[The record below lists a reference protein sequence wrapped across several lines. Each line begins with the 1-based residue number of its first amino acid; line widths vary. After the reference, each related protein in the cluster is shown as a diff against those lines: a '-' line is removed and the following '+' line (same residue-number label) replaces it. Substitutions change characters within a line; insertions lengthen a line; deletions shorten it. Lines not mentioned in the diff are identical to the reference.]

1 MKKLFLFA
9 ATAVSVLIA
18 CTREPFS
25 PEPELKEIKT
35 VITAEL
41 GQLSKTAIDGV
52 KISWTAGDAVCVN
65 GCTSQALTE
74 ASTSAQFGFSEVLE
88 TPYKAVYPASIWKE
102 DAKITLP
109 AQRSAASLDIPLAGY
124 AASGSS
130 ISFSSLT
137 AIIKLQVTGNGE
149 TLKEV
154 VVSGCGG
161 EQVSGDF
168 TIDYAAGTI
177 AGASDDDA
185 CKKVTLSCGSVLSAE
200 PQTFYIPVPAGSYAQ
215 GVQLDLVSEAD
226 GSMRLSTSARTY
238 NAGELRSMPAVAFS
252 ANSGGIRNAADF
264 AAFAAAV
271 NAGEST
277 AQWENSEG
285 WVNLLAD
292 IDFTGVTD
300 WEPVGHATA
309 PWASYNPEVT
319 DGNAFTGKFDGG
331 AHHIKN
337 LHLVCNETVAGKHYG
352 LFGYLGE
359 GAIVQ
364 NFVIEENCSLTVS
377 TSVSLSAGMVAGV
390 LYDATVRDVTSY
402 APMTYNGGATGYLH
416 MAMIGGIYGKNVGS
430 ILDSVHNYGDI
441 IAQNTANLN
450 SGATCIH
457 VAGITGF
464 SNAPTGNAYRNVVSS
479 CNNYG
484 DMDSQAART
493 AGIVG
498 AANACTDIVNCEN
511 RGNQINSMPKTD
523 GARAG
528 NITCFTNNG
537 SNLSGCKN
545 YGDLVSTTSGRV
557 GGILSLP
564 TAGSYTNCENYGRI
578 ISDSQYRGVFFGYV
592 TTAAVWTGCHAS
604 GRVGTYNNGDW
615 QYDLYS
621 ESNKI
626 SYLGK
631 QGNANGSYNEI
642 TYDIQTGE
650 EQADPD
656 IAVDADFRIFFI
668 GNSFTKD
675 AVEHLPGILA
685 AAGLNK
691 IQMVHMYYGGRTIP
705 EYNSGWAS
713 STDYHCYI
721 CNPGATSWTD
731 ITGKSLSQVAV
742 SAKWDIITIQEHTGR
757 QLAWGWTDDEKAA
770 VNGLLS
776 KLKDAQDG
784 LGATPKYY
792 YILSQAYYDLS
803 KAQSGSKP
811 FSDQAGMWKV
821 ISDQGRKVMLECAFD
836 GIISTGAMLQNLRTS
851 GINDAYD
858 LTRDGYH
865 MNYGIARYGAA
876 CTVFESVIGPFN
888 GNLTMDTNTY
898 RYNVTNTTSGSLS
911 TPVTDDN
918 APVAIHA
925 ARYAIANP
933 YDVTD
938 MDGEGGSGSTDPDPG
953 THENISISSASDL
966 LAFASRVNSGDED
979 AITANVT
986 LTADIDCSSVAS
998 WEPIGN
1004 CSMSTWSHVN
1014 LATAGYLFAG
1024 TFDGAGHS
1032 IKNLAMSF
1040 TPSAV
1045 NYAWGFFGGLGD
1057 GAEVKDLTFDSSCSM
1072 HIASAYAGSFGVLAG
1087 LVMGAKVSNV
1097 KNYAPVTGGGTS
1109 ALPSNTA
1116 AGRMMIGGIIGEV
1129 HVANVPAELT
1139 GLLNAGQIGVSD
1151 SDPFSGGANVGNGAN
1166 GVCLGGVAGFST
1178 NTSNST
1184 LVTFTDCVNDGA
1196 IFSSTGRTSGMV
1208 SSCNRYTVLKDC
1220 VNNGNV
1226 HLTQS
1231 GTFRPGNITCIAG
1244 PGVVLDGCIN
1254 KGDLIAPGIVS
1265 VAGVVC
1271 LVNDNNVQIK
1281 NCGSIGATLIGSNVK
1296 TDGPQTYN
1304 GVLYGYCNKTAT
1316 FSNCSVSGKFGT
1328 SETDLVTLT
1337 AENYFQ
1343 YVGQANSSNSTMTSE
1358 YIKFAGD

>member
-1 MKKLFLFA
+1 MKKFLVIA
-9 ATAVSVLIA
+9 AAAAMALTA
-18 CTREPFS
+18 CTKEPALVD
-25 PEPELKEIKT
+25 PALKDIKT
-35 VITAEL
+35 VITADL
-41 GQLSKTAIDGV
+41 GQLTKTSIDGV

-65 GCTSQALTE
+65 GATSAALTE
-74 ASTSAQFGFSEVLE
+74 ASSSAQFGFTEVL
-88 TPYKAVYPASIWKE
+88 TPPYKAVYPASLWKDE
-102 DAKITLP
+102 ATISLP
-109 AQRSAASLDIPLAGY
+109 AQRSSASLDLPLSGY
-124 AASGSS
+124 VASGNS
-130 ISFSSLT
+130 ISFSALT
-137 AIIKLQVTGNGE
+137 AIIRLAVTGDGE

-154 VVSGCGG
+154 VVSGLGG
-161 EQVSGDF
+161 EQVCGDF
-168 TIDYAAGTI
+168 TIDYESGALTGAATGDE
-177 AGASDDDA
+177 G
-185 CKKVTLSCGSVLSAE
+185 KKVTLSCGSVLSSQ
-200 PQTFYIPVPAGSYAQ
+200 PQMLYIPVPAGSYSS
-215 GVQLDLVSEAD
+215 GVQVDLVSEAN
-226 GSMRLSTSARTY
+226 GTMRMTTGARTY
-238 NAGELRSMPAVAFS
+238 KAGELRSMPEVAFS
-252 ANSGGIRNAADF
+252 ANSGGIRNATDF

-277 AQWENSEG
+277 AQWENEEG

-309 PWASYNPEVT
+309 PWTSYNPVVT
-319 DGNAFTGKFDGG
+319 AGHAFTGKFDGG

-337 LHLVCNETVAGKHYG
+337 LHLVCNETEPGRHYG

-364 NFVIEENCSLTVS
+364 NFVIDNNCSLTVS
-377 TSVSLSAGMVAGV
+377 ASVSLSAGMVAGV

-416 MAMIGGIYGKNVGS
+416 MAMIGGMYSKNVGS

-441 IAQNTANLN
+441 LAENTANLD
-450 SGATCIH
+450 SGATGIH

-464 SNAPTGNAYRNVVSS
+464 TNAPTGNAFRNVVSA

-484 DMDSQAART
+484 NMNSQAART

-511 RGNQINSMPKTD
+511 RGDQINSMPKTD

-564 TAGSYTNCENYGRI
+564 TAGTYTNCENYGRI

-592 TTAAVWTGCHAS
+592 TSAAVWTGCHAS

-650 EQADPD
+650 DPADPD

-691 IQMVHMYYGGRTIP
+691 VQMVHMYYGGRTIP

-731 ITGKSLSQVAV
+731 ITGKSLAQVAV
-742 SAKWDIITIQEHTGR
+742 SAKWDVITIQEHTGR
-757 QLAWGWTDDEKAA
+757 LLAWGWTDDEKNA

-776 KLKDAQDG
+776 KLKDAQDAQG
-784 LGATPKYY
+784 GTPKYY
-792 YILSQAYYDLS
+792 YILSQAYFDLS
-803 KAQSGSKP
+803 KAQNVSKP
-811 FSDQAGMWKV
+811 FSDQAGMWKA
-821 ISDQGRKVMLECAFD
+821 ISDQARKVMLECTFD

-851 GINDAYD
+851 GINDANG

-888 GNLTMDTNTY
+888 GNVTMDTNSY
-898 RYNVTNTTSGSLS
+898 RYSVTNTTSGSLS

-918 APVAIHA
+918 APVALHA

-938 MDGEGGSGSTDPDPG
+938 MDGEGGSGSGGTDPDPG
-953 THENISISSASDL
+953 EHENITVSSLADL
-966 LAFASRVNSGDED
+966 LAFATRVNSGDAD
-979 AITANVT
+979 ALTANVT
-986 LTADIDCSSVAS
+986 LAADIDCSSVAS

-1004 CSMSTWSHVN
+1004 CTMSTWSHVN
-1014 LATAGYLFAG
+1014 LATSGNLFAG
-1024 TFDGAGHS
+1024 TFDGAGHK

-1045 NYAWGFFGGLGD
+1045 NMAWGFFGGLGD
-1057 GAEVKDLTFDSSCSM
+1057 GAVVKDLTFDSSCSM
-1072 HIASAYAGSFGVLAG
+1072 HISSAYAGSFGVLAG
-1087 LVMGAKVSNV
+1087 LAMGVTVDNV
-1097 KNYAPVTGGGTS
+1097 KNYAPITGGGTS
-1109 ALPSNTA
+1109 ALPNNTA

-1129 HVANVPAELT
+1129 HASSVPAALT
-1139 GLLNAGQIGVSD
+1139 GLYNAGQIGVSD
-1151 SDPFSGGANVGNGAN
+1151 SDPFSGGANAGNGAN
-1166 GVCLGGVAGFST
+1166 GVCLGGIAGFST
-1178 NTSNST
+1178 NTNNPT
-1184 LVTFTDCVNDGA
+1184 TVTFTDCVNDGA

-1220 VNNGNV
+1220 INNGDV
-1226 HLTQS
+1226 HCTQS
-1231 GTFRPGNITCIAG
+1231 GTFRPANITCIAG

-1271 LVNDNNVQIK
+1271 LVNDASVVIK
-1281 NCGSIGATLIGSNVK
+1281 NCGSIGATLIGKNVK
-1296 TDGPQTYN
+1296 TDGAQTYN
-1304 GVLYGYCNKTAT
+1304 GVLYGYFSKTPT
-1316 FSNCSVSGKFGT
+1316 LSNCSVSGKIGT
-1328 SETDLVTLT
+1328 SDADLVTLT
-1337 AENYFQ
+1337 AENYLQ
-1343 YVGQANSSNSTMTSE
+1343 YVGQANSVVTTDSV
-1358 YIKFAGD
+1358 KFAGD